1 MSKRPRR
8 NRPPTRRPGQTD
20 RPSPSTDPSA
30 FAAGDTT
37 PSSEPGPAPAATG
50 PSTGGRSASTPR
62 PARPTRRTT
71 RATRRVEPR
80 RSAADRYRGLLLG
93 VFALLG
99 AGLIGFVFIQQ
110 TGAAAYTCATLMTPG
125 PAESLPTPTPT
136 FRPTPTGEAT
146 ASASASADAGA
157 SPGGS
162 PAASDPP
169 SDSGSPGVSSSPGA
183 SAGPSAAPSASP
195 SASAAPSPRLG
206 FPAAD
211 LGTEHVA
218 GGSNIRYAYC
228 PPTSGDHYNAAGQG
242 PIRRE
247 FYGPET
253 ERAPGGWIH
262 NLEHGYVVLAYRGG
276 EGQAPSEEVLSQMR
290 DFFENA
296 PASTFPNSCPSVPN
310 KVLVVRFDEMETPF
324 AMLAWDRALM
334 MDTFD
339 PEQALTF
346 YEQWVDDEALPEAGA
361 C

>member
-8 NRPPTRRPGQTD
+8 NRPPTRRPGPTD
-20 RPSPSTDPSA
+20 RPSRSTDPTG

-37 PSSEPGPAPAATG
+37 PSSEPGPRPAATEAG
-50 PSTGGRSASTPR
+50 AGARSTTTPR
-62 PARPTRRTT
+62 PTRPTRRTT
-71 RATRRVEPR
+71 RTTRRVEPR

-99 AGLIGFVFIQQ
+99 AGLIGFVFVQGA
-110 TGAAAYTCATLMTPG
+110 GAAPYTCATLMTPG

-136 FRPTPTGEAT
+136 FRPTPTGQAT
-146 ASASASADAGA
+146 ASASASGDASA

-162 PAASDPP
+162 PAGTVPP
-169 SDSGSPGVSSSPGA
+169 AASSSPGA
-183 SAGPSAAPSASP
+183 SAVPSAAPSAL
-195 SASAAPSPRLG
+195 PSPTQRLG
-206 FPAAD
+206 FPAAH
-211 LGTEHVA
+211 LESEHVT
-218 GGSNIRYAYC
+218 GGSTIEYAYC

-247 FYGPET
+247 FYGPES
-253 ERAPGGWIH
+253 ERAPGGWVH
-262 NLEHGYVVLAYRGG
+262 NLEHGWVVLAYRGG
-276 EGQAPSEEVLSQMR
+276 EGQAPSEDVLAEMR
-290 DFFENA
+290 TFFENA
-296 PASTFPNSCPSVPN
+296 PASTVAGPCASPN

-334 MDTFD
+334 MDAFD

-346 YEQWVDDEALPEAGA
+346 YEQWVDSELAPEPGS